1 MSDVPSIK
9 QCKPKFS
16 QFFTY
21 KAILPNLPNIIIILT
36 TFNYNR

>member
-9 QCKPKFS
+9 QWKPKFS
-16 QFFTY
+16 QFFIY
-21 KAILPNLPNIIIILT
+21 KAILTDLPNIIIILT